1 MKFLIACLGNIGA
14 EYANTRHNIGFLVG
28 DYLCQEL
35 GGRFETLRLAQTAM
49 LRHKSRNLLV
59 IKPTTYMNLSGKAIQ
74 YWLRQENIPVENM
87 LVVVD
92 DLALPTGS
100 LRMKLKGSDAGH
112 NGLEHII
119 NTLGTNVFARLRFG
133 IGNDFP
139 RGRQVDYVLGEWNK
153 QEAEIIEK
161 KIPMAAEMVMSFTTL
176 GPERTM
182 NFYNNK

>member
-1 MKFLIACLGNIGA
+1 MKYLIACLGNVGA
-14 EYANTRHNIGFLVG
+14 EYALTRHNIGFLVA
-28 DYLCQEL
+28 DHLASEL
-35 GGRFETLRLAQTAM
+35 GGTFKTERLAQKT
-49 LRHKSRNLLV
+49 LLKHKGRSLIVL
-59 IKPTTYMNLSGKAIQ
+59 KPTTYMNLSGKAVQ
-74 YWLRQENIPVENM
+74 YWLRQENIPPENL

-92 DLALPTGS
+92 DLALPTGI

-119 NTLGTNVFARLRFG
+119 QTMGTNVFARLRFG

-139 RGRQVDYVLGEWNK
+139 RGKQVDYVLGNWSK
-153 QEAEIIEK
+153 QEMEIIEK
-161 KIPMAAEMVMSFTTL
+161 KIPLAAEMVMSFCSI